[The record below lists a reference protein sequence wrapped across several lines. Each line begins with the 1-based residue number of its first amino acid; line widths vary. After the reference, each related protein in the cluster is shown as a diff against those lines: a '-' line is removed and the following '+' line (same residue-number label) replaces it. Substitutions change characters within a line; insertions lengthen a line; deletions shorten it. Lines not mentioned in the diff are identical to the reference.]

1 MCDSPLVL
9 KHPSGRQRC
18 ADCFYVS
25 ASFGHYPDLFCDNPL
40 ISQYEGEELV
50 DVLPYFSC
58 RHFKHGPYDVGD
70 RL

>member
-1 MCDSPLVL
+1 MCDSSLVL
-9 KHPSGRQRC
+9 NHPSGPRRC

-25 ASFGHYPDLFCDNPL
+25 ASLGHYPDLFCDNPL
-40 ISQYEGEELV
+40 ISQGEELV

-58 RHFKHGPYDVGD
+58 PFFKSGPYDEGD